1 MNDKYFRRLQ
11 RAKELEISEEFV
23 QPNIILGSTLDDYYE
38 DMLNQG
44 LVGPSNLFGSILTD
58 ADTLSYGLITRNI
71 EFPFIS
77 DTDLLNHGLINN
89 GISGSLLE
97 STNTFDSGKVT
108 FVKNLKG
115 SILECAG
122 TFLNNSLR
130 KPISGSI
137 LENIDILHQG
147 TLFIGIAGSILEN
160 ISILHQGN
168 VYPAAILGSLFQD
181 SDNIF
186 SGNIP
191 SISVCKIL
199 IPNKIV
205 GGNTVNLVK
214 KVVLVST
221 K

>member
-1 MNDKYFRRLQ
+1 MD
-11 RAKELEISEEFV
+11 EESV
-23 QPNIILGSTLDDYYE
+23 QPNIIRGSALDDYYE

-77 DTDLLNHGLINN
+77 DTDVLNHGLINN
-89 GISGSLLE
+89 NISGSLFE

-108 FVKNLKG
+108 FAKKLKG
-115 SILECAG
+115 SILEYSG
-122 TFLNNSLR
+122 TFLNNSLK

-137 LENIDILHQG
+137 LENIDIPHQG
-147 TLFIGIAGSILEN
+147 TLFIDIAGSLLEN
-160 ISILHQGN
+160 TNTFSQGN
-168 VYPAAILGSLFQD
+168 MYPVEILGSLFQD
-181 SDNIF
+181 LDNIF
-186 SGNIP
+186 CGNVPSTVIP
-191 SISVCKIL
+191 VYKIL
-199 IPNKIV
+199 IPNEIV
-205 GGNTVNLVK
+205 GGNTINLVK